1 MKRLFALLFAV
12 AVLSGQAGAETY
24 QIDPVHSDVR
34 FSVSHMVGKV
44 SGRFGKFE
52 GTVDYVKGDPKAWKV
67 DARIEA
73 ASIDTNN
80 EDRDK
85 HLRAAD
91 FLDSDKHPAIAFKST
106 KVAGLKGEKAKLHG
120 DTSTATAGGGDLD
133 WAGWSRTPGAI
144 SGPERRPRPRS
155 TARTTASSGTRSST
169 EAASSW
175 ARRSPSPW
183 RSRGSSRSSQE
194 PKKSRPRRIRER
206 KAAGRLERTAR
217 STRSRLE
224 RRAFITVRDPG
235 LRLWMS

>member
-91 FLDSDKHPAIAFKST
+91 FLDTDKHPAIAFKST
-106 KVAGLKGEKAKLHG
+106 KVAGLKGDKAKLHG
-120 DTSTATAGGGDLD
+120 DLTLHGVTKPVVLDLELGGVVKD
-133 WAGWSRTPGAI
+133 
-144 SGPERRPRPRS
+144 
-155 TARTTASSGTRSST
+155 
-169 EAASSW
+169 
-175 ARRSPSPW
+175 PW
-183 RSRGSSRSSQE
+183 GNQ
-194 PKKSRPRRIRER
+194 
-206 KAAGRLERTAR
+206 
-217 STRSRLE
+217 
-224 RRAFITVRDPG
+224 RA
-235 LRLWMS
+235 